1 MFADLAPEVEGVGVA
16 AGAEDAV
23 PAGRRDAACLLARH
37 LANLNMTLLYTSL
50 SEYIFPSEISTTGD
64 KINWMQ
70 F

>member
-23 PAGRRDAACLLARH
+23 PAGRRDAAGLLARH

-50 SEYIFPSEISTTGD
+50 SKYSIFPQKYPLLVIR
-64 KINWMQ
+64 
-70 F
+70 

>member
-23 PAGRRDAACLLARH
+23 PAGRRDAAGLLARH

-50 SEYIFPSEISTTGD
+50 SKYSIFPQ
-64 KINWMQ
+64 KYPLYW
-70 F
+70 